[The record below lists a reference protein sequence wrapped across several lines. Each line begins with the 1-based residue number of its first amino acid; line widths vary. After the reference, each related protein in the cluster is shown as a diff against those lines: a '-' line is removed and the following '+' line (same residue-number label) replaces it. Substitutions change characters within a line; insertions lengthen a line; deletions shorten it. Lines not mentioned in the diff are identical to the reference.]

1 MTQALKKIIKKKK
14 IKQITYLKWFAEA
27 GTSD

>member
-1 MTQALKKIIKKKK
+1 MTQALKKINKKK